1 MKKTS
6 VKRNMIIEE
15 KHQLLFK
22 AAFGPEHIT
31 KSAFD
36 QWMQQYSLTDL
47 DWSSRFILPLL
58 VQYFPEKP
66 KVFDKFTR
74 YYQQTWLD
82 NLKRIDQ
89 LKFLINDFHMR
100 SIPVCLL
107 KGTAM
112 LLFYYKNF
120 GMRPGISDTDM
131 LVPRDKLIDAIK
143 ILKEHGYRP
152 VSTFRHSGH
161 AFENHVMQGDANV
174 MRYHHAITYQKGN
187 DNIDLHWRCSPLIK
201 GSYYE
206 GLATNMQKLVL
217 EGNPVYAL
225 SPEYQVMHISLHGVT
240 QISDCKKTWWI
251 IDLLYLLKSKKHVIN
266 WEKLCA
272 VVKQYHSEP
281 FFIEAMKVI
290 YDINPHLLPLS
301 PSSLAKT
308 LPASKLLRWQNNLM
322 QSSRKTLRQL
332 GFYSCLFSRSLTPF
346 GWRSFLQAFVFLK
359 AYFGFQRKT
368 EVFARIFNKSFF
380 RMGLTINKTS

>member
-1 MKKTS
+1 
-6 VKRNMIIEE
+6 MIIEE

-22 AAFGPEHIT
+22 AAFGPEHII

-89 LKFLINDFHMR
+89 LKFLINDFHKH

-131 LVPRDKLIDAIK
+131 LVPMGKLTDAIK

-161 AFENHVMQGDANV
+161 AFEKRVMDRDANI

-187 DNIDLHWRCSPLIK
+187 DNIDLHWKCSPLIK
-201 GSYYE
+201 NSYYE
-206 GLATNMQKLVL
+206 ALSPNMQKLVL

-225 SPEYQVMHISLHGVT
+225 SPEYQIMHISLHGVT
-240 QISDCKKTWWI
+240 QISDWKKTWWI
-251 IDLLYLLKSKKHVIN
+251 IDLLYLLKSGKHVIN
-266 WEKLCA
+266 WEKLYA
-272 VVKQYHSEP
+272 LVKQYHSEP
-281 FFIEAMKVI
+281 FFIEAMKTI
-290 YDINPHLLPLS
+290 YDINPQLIPLS
-301 PSSLAKT
+301 DSSLSKR
-308 LPASKLLRWQNNLM
+308 LPTSKFLQYQNNLM

-332 GFYSCLFSRSLTPF
+332 GFYSCLFSRSHTPF
-346 GWRSFLQAFVFLK
+346 RLKSFFHSFIFLK
-359 AYFGFQRKT
+359 AFFGFQRKT
-368 EVFARIFNKSFF
+368 DIFAHIFKESIF
-380 RMGLTINKTS
+380 RMGFTVNKTP